1 MYECSPFICVPY
13 QYYSF
18 YPFGFVAHY
27 QPNMIIWFY
36 FQDATRLT
44 VKSSVSIV
52 ADLLLLLCSF
62 FPYAT
67 TIIITHS
74 TTQSHQ
80 EQSKMVGN
88 NNNHNAISGTMYMFI
103 ALKKVYNTPVY
114 IYIFFLV
121 FFLTCIIL
129 INSSSINSIIIK
141 VHTSIKSV
149 LIQ

>member
-1 MYECSPFICVPY
+1 MFPFYLCTLPILLL
-13 QYYSF
+13 F

-103 ALKKVYNTPVY
+103 ALKKCITHQYTF
-114 IYIFFLV
+114 IFFSY
-121 FFLTCIIL
+121 FFLL
-129 INSSSINSIIIK
+129 PVSF
-141 VHTSIKSV
+141 
-149 LIQ
+149 